1 MSNFAPP
8 FVADDEHL
16 AELRDFEAF
25 AAWSL
30 GKLDGLL
37 GGLDAQEATLFCAS
51 LVREVLLSALD
62 QAGYPDARMRFDSWF
77 CGCGRGPDDSPVA
90 TAPPPAIVQ
99 AILAELGY
107 HSWAPLAEV
116 ASIVTRMNRFGSA
129 GAMDDERETLNAAC
143 TLVRS
148 ATKKTSAPLPF
159 AHLAGL
165 NSVLRQSSMFA
176 PIEAGLSP
184 SPFAGPTRMVERRA
198 LRTPLWAV
206 CVQLGQLL
214 VESEVLSIPLPCPDA
229 IRAEALQPRLNAME
243 RAIQQ
248 AQALNASASRMVGL
262 ASAARVKVLKMRS
275 CQVRLRST
283 ARAPQLWLL
292 LEGFGPMTIGQ
303 VVTAL
308 EISRRGVYAVLA
320 PLEEAGLIVR
330 RSLGGKVTLNACQ
343 PAHEVE
349 AAQLPPLPSSP
360 ALYEFNAAMDAVD
373 QLLSR
378 QGKPS

>member
-1 MSNFAPP
+1 MSSFAPP
-8 FVADDEHL
+8 FVANDERL
-16 AELRDFEAF
+16 AELRDAEAF
-25 AAWSL
+25 AAWSV

-37 GGLDAQEATLFCAS
+37 SGLDAQETTLFCAS
-51 LVREVLLSALD
+51 LLREVLLSALE

-90 TAPPPAIVQ
+90 TAKAPAIVQ
-99 AILAELGY
+99 AILAELCY
-107 HSWAPLAEV
+107 HSWEPLAEV
-116 ASIVTRMNRFGSA
+116 ASIVTRTNLFGSA
-129 GAMDDERETLNAAC
+129 GAIDDEREALNAAC

-148 ATKKTSAPLPF
+148 ATQKTPTFLPF
-159 AHLAGL
+159 ARLAGL
-165 NSVLRQSSMFA
+165 NSLLRQSTTFA
-176 PIEAGLSP
+176 PIESGLSP
-184 SPFAGPTRMVERRA
+184 SPFASPTRMVEARA

-206 CVQLGQLL
+206 CVQLGQML
-214 VESEVLSIPLPCPDA
+214 VESEALSIPLPCPDA
-229 IRAEALQPRLNAME
+229 IRAEALQPRLNALE

-248 AQALNASASRMVGL
+248 AQALHACASRMVAL
-262 ASAARVKVLKMRS
+262 ASAARVKVHNMRS
-275 CQVRLRST
+275 RQVRLRST

-292 LEGFGPMTIGQ
+292 LEGFGPMTMGQ

-308 EISRRGVYAVLA
+308 EISRRGVYALLA
-320 PLEEAGLIVR
+320 PLEDAGLIVR
-330 RSLGGKVTLNACQ
+330 RSLGGKVTLNTCE
-343 PAHEVE
+343 PEHEVE